1 MASPALDHVNVQM
14 ETGHQGKR
22 KLAANRP
29 GKAFS
34 HGFRCSLLAA
44 ALLFLT
50 GCATVGPD
58 YRPPQTQVSPAW
70 SSSLEGGLTD
80 QADPQKLAAWW
91 TSLNDPELTVLIEQ
105 AVAGNRDLQK
115 AAARVREARAR
126 RGLSQTALY
135 PAVDGS
141 GSVARS
147 RGSAET
153 GSAATSDLYSAGLDA
168 SWEIDLFGSV
178 RRSIE
183 SKDADL
189 AAAGEALRDTLVS
202 LTAEVATNY
211 VDLRTSQGR
220 LDLTEAS
227 LKSLEETYNLTL
239 SKWKAGL
246 GDELAVQQARY
257 NLESTRSQLPT
268 LRTSI
273 AEAKNRLSILFGE
286 QPGSLDKRLRPT
298 APIPVIP
305 ASVAVGIPADI
316 LRQRP
321 DVRRAERQLAS
332 QTAQIGVAT
341 AELYPKLKLSGSIG
355 LEALTLGGLFN
366 SSSATPGGLAGISW
380 RVFDTG
386 AVRRNIEIQTAIQE
400 QYLIA
405 YEAAVLNALEET
417 ENVLVGYAQEQQK
430 RRSLAEAV
438 KAAEKAV
445 GLAQIKY
452 KAGLSDFTT
461 VLETERSLLNF
472 RDQLVQS
479 DGTVVSNLIKLY
491 KALGGGWQAD
501 ASQPEKGDI
510 E

>member
-1 MASPALDHVNVQM
+1 M
-14 ETGHQGKR
+14 
-22 KLAANRP
+22 
-29 GKAFS
+29 FS
-34 HGFRCSLLAA
+34 YGLCYTLLGSV
-44 ALLFLT
+44 LLLPT

-58 YRPPQTQVSPAW
+58 YHPPQTQLSPAW
-70 SSSLEGGLTD
+70 RGSLEGGLTAK
-80 QADPQKLAAWW
+80 ADPQRLAAWW
-91 TSLNDPELTVLIEQ
+91 TGLNDHELTALIEQ
-105 AVAGNRDLQK
+105 AVAGNRDLKK

-135 PAVDGS
+135 PAVDAS

-153 GSAATSDLYSAGLDA
+153 GSASTSDLYSAGLDA

-183 SKDADL
+183 SKDADM
-189 AAAGEALRDTLVS
+189 AAAGESLRDTLVS

-211 VDLRTSQGR
+211 VDLRSAQGR

-239 SKWKAGL
+239 FKWKAGL

-273 AEAKNRLSILFGE
+273 AGAKNRLSILLGE
-286 QPGSLDKRLRPT
+286 QPGSLDKRLNAA

-321 DVRRAERQLAS
+321 DVRQAERQLAS

-366 SSSATPGGLAGISW
+366 GSSATSGGLAGISW
-380 RVFDTG
+380 RVFDAG
-386 AVRRNIEIQTAIQE
+386 AIRRNIDIQSALQE

-405 YEAAVLNALEET
+405 YEAVVLNALEET
-417 ENVLVGYAQEQQK
+417 ENVLVAYAQEQQK

-445 GLAQIKY
+445 ELAQIKY
-452 KAGLSDFTT
+452 RAGLSDFATL
-461 VLETERSLLNF
+461 LETERSLLNF
-472 RDQLVQS
+472 RDQLMQS

-510 E
+510 Q